1 MARRTGLVIAPLLI
15 FVLFGLAGC
24 GNGGGAQG
32 SYKPTFLPFKISYSP
47 GSGMV
52 VTGDKSV
59 VTPLGE
65 FSIGAKYSLPRR
77 PADAIRVVLR
87 DRSVGFDEVYDLGGH
102 AGEFEATLDGT
113 TKVQVR
119 DRTVTIDVTQV
130 ETRSIEFR
138 PAQAAAQEAPPN
150 LLNKGIDRWNGYWD
164 DAFYSPLALSRW
176 AYGDSTMG
184 KWYGLGFVWF
194 LIRLVL
200 ALILGILD
208 IVLVLVCVFAA
219 CFYVFFGGTGRNIAY
234 GLSCLFG
241 CLAFYSV
248 RVLR

>member
-1 MARRTGLVIAPLLI
+1 MTRRVGLVIAPLLI
-15 FVLFGLAGC
+15 VVLVGLTGC
-24 GNGGGAQG
+24 GSGGSAQG

-47 GSGMV
+47 GSGLV
-52 VTGDKSV
+52 VSGDKSV

-65 FSIGAKYSLPRR
+65 FSIGAKYTLPKP

-87 DRSVGFDEVYDLGGH
+87 DRSAGFDEIYDLGGH

-113 TKVQVR
+113 TKIQVH
-119 DRTVTIDVTQV
+119 DRTVRIDVTQAQV
-130 ETRSIEFR
+130 KSIEFK
-138 PAQAAAQEAPPN
+138 PAQVTAEEASPN
-150 LLNKGIDRWNGYWD
+150 LLNQGIDRWQRYWD
-164 DAFYSPLALSRW
+164 DGFYSPLALSRW
-176 AYGDSTMG
+176 AYDDSTMG

-194 LIRLVL
+194 LIRLLL

-208 IVLVLVCVFAA
+208 IVLVLICVFAA
-219 CFYVFFGGTGRNIAY
+219 CFYVFFGDTGRNIAY

-241 CLAFYSV
+241 CFVFYSV